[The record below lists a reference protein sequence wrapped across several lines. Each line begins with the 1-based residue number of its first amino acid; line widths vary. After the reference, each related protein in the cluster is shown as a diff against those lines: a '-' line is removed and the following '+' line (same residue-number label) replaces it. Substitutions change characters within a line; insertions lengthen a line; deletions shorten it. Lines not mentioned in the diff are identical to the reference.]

1 MIRLL
6 LSAAFVFLLVSH
18 SQPPAPRGEVRFH
31 HVHYRVGDPATAMNE
46 TAVKLQGRRVVVSGL
61 GVGVRVAD
69 QFVLYD
75 RLDETDPPDLVQ
87 RSIEHAYAAAADW
100 LKSRGVL
107 ARPGTFAASPI
118 AGAPPARYHHI
129 GFAAADYD
137 GIVARIAATPL
148 KQTTESAL
156 FDAGGGLLVEIAREP
171 DLPDAFWCPMHPD
184 VRSGTQGR
192 CPVCRMD
199 LVPMPAPAVGEYR
212 MDVTLARGPRG
223 VEGMRLAVRE
233 PDTNALVR
241 SFTTVHEKTLH
252 LFIVSRDLEYFAH
265 VHPEQRADGSFHL
278 NHPLPPGEYMLI
290 ADFLPANATTQMI
303 QRAVIVPPSPS
314 PSPSPSASADKSTV
328 SPSAAEARFSRP
340 VGDLRV
346 SLKTENL
353 VAGKEGR
360 LTFTVTDARTG
371 APVTDLEPYLGAPA
385 HMLLVRSDLSDAVHE
400 HPEEAATGGPT
411 ISFHPVMPAAGAYK
425 LWIQFQRGGRVLTFP
440 FDLRAE

>member
-1 MIRLL
+1 MIRVL
-6 LSAAFVFLLVSH
+6 LSAAFVLLVSAP
-18 SQPPAPRGEVRFH
+18 SPQPPAPNSGSEGDTPQPPAPRGEVRFH
-31 HVHYRVGDPATAMNE
+31 HVHYRVADPATAMNE

-61 GVGVRVAD
+61 GVGVRIAD

-75 RLDETDPPDLVQ
+75 RLDETDPPDLLQ
-87 RSIEHAYAAAADW
+87 RNIEHAYAAAVNW

-107 ARPGTFAASPI
+107 TSPGTLAASPI
-118 AGAPPARYHHI
+118 ARASSARYHHV

-156 FDAGGGLLVEIAREP
+156 FDTGGGLLVEIVREP

-184 VRSGTQGR
+184 VRSGTRGR
-192 CPVCRMD
+192 CPLCRMD
-199 LVPMPAPAVGEYR
+199 LVPMPSPAVGEYR
-212 MDVTLARGPRG
+212 MDVAPVRGPRG
-223 VEGMRLAVRE
+223 LEGMRLAVRE

-241 SFTTVHEKTLH
+241 SFTIVHEKTLH

-278 NHPLPPGEYMLI
+278 DHRLPPGEYMLI
-290 ADFLPANATTQMI
+290 ADFLPANAATQMI
-303 QRAVIVPPSPS
+303 QRAIIVAPSPRR
-314 PSPSPSASADKSTV
+314 SASR
-328 SPSAAEARFSRP
+328 EGGSRP
-340 VGDLRV
+340 VDDLRV
-346 SLKTENL
+346 SLKAENL

-360 LTFTVTDARTG
+360 LTFTVNDTKTG

-411 ISFHPVMPAAGAYK
+411 VSFHPVIPAAGVYK
-425 LWIQFQRGGRVLTFP
+425 LWIQFQRGGRVFTFP
-440 FDLRAE
+440 FELRAT